1 MVDGATSPPG
11 QQQQPPGHS
20 GEMDPIPRD
29 EMRSY
34 RGRDLLAGSRAL
46 VTGGDSGIGRAVS
59 VAFAKE
65 GADVALVHF
74 DRSEDD
80 DAAHTADL
88 VEQQG
93 RKCVL
98 HRGDLASEQFC
109 QEIVDQSAGELGGL
123 DLLVNHAGTQATAPD
138 LRELS
143 TEAFDRTFKVN
154 VYSAFWV
161 TRAALHHLGRPASVI
176 NTGSVNGL
184 RGNKSM
190 LDYAASKAA
199 IHTFTKSLA
208 QQLAQSGVR
217 VNCVAPGPV
226 WTPLIP
232 STFPEEKVEG
242 FGEQAPMGRMAHPDE
257 IAPSYVF
264 FASDLL
270 SSYYT
275 GEVLAPVGGETHPG

>member
-1 MVDGATSPPG
+1 MSEMPTSPPA
-11 QQQQPPGHS
+11 QQQHPPGSS
-20 GEMDPIPRD
+20 GEMDPRPRD
-29 EMRSY
+29 EMRAY

-59 VAFAKE
+59 VGFAKE
-65 GADVALVHF
+65 GADVAIAYF
-74 DRSEDD
+74 DESEDS
-80 DAAHTADL
+80 DARHTARL
-88 VEQQG
+88 VEQEG
-93 RKCVL
+93 RRCLL
-98 HRGDLASEQFC
+98 HRGDLASEEFC
-109 QEIVDQSAGELGGL
+109 RRLVDEVAAEFGGL
-123 DLLVNHAGTQATAPD
+123 DIVVNHAGTQATADD

-143 TEAFDRTFKVN
+143 TAAFDRTFRVN
-154 VYSAFWV
+154 VHSAFWI
-161 TRAALHHLGRPASVI
+161 TRAALHHVGGSASII

-190 LDYAASKAA
+190 VDYSASKAA
-199 IHTFTKSLA
+199 VHAMTKSLA
-208 QQLAQSGVR
+208 QQLARSGVR

-232 STFPEEKVEG
+232 STFPEQKVAG
-242 FGEQAPMGRMAHPDE
+242 FGDQAPVGRMAHPDE

-275 GEVLAPVGGETHPG
+275 GEVFAPVGGETHPG